1 MKRALPLLVLG
12 SALSANAVAGPQVIG
27 SVYMPDID
35 VATVDA
41 GPDALTVDAR
51 LPLNKNFW
59 IGGTLATSLSE
70 DGVAPGLDMELGT
83 SLSVN
88 LGVQAEFAHR
98 VYGYGYIGYGAAGVE
113 TDTWSD
119 FDGRGLAWGLGM
131 QFGIGDNLLV
141 DAGYATLFDG
151 DMEDDTGTD
160 FDVTIAGPRV
170 GLGFTF

>member
-27 SVYMPDID
+27 SVYMPD
-35 VATVDA
+35 VEVENVDA
-41 GPDALTVDAR
+41 SPDALTVDVR
-51 LPLNKNFW
+51 FPLNKTFW
-59 IGGTLATSLSE
+59 VGGTLATSLSE
-70 DGVAPGLDMELGT
+70 DAVAPGVDVEVGT
-83 SLSVN
+83 SFTVN

-98 VYGYGYIGYGAAGVE
+98 VYGYGYVGYGSAGVE
-113 TDTWSD
+113 SNTFTDI
-119 FDGRGLAWGLGM
+119 DGKGLAWGLGM

-160 FDVTIAGPRV
+160 LSTTIAGPRV